1 MHDDHAN
8 QLLRSQAFDLL
19 MDRIFGVVVH
29 IVGLIDQEGAW
40 VQGMLA
46 KSSTAESVHSF
57 KVPAARCIDLPITG
71 LQQKHAGL
79 FVGAKQCQGFRRK
92 LDPQLS
98 VLLTTLEE
106 SGAHISRP
114 RCPAHSRPQR

>member
-8 QLLRSQAFDLL
+8 QLLRPQAFDLR

-46 KSSTAESVHSF
+46 KSSTAESINCF
-57 KVPAARCIDLPITG
+57 KVPATGCIDLPIAG
-71 LQQKHAGL
+71 LQQEHTGL
-79 FVGAKQCQGFRRK
+79 LVGPKQCQ
-92 LDPQLS
+92 
-98 VLLTTLEE
+98 
-106 SGAHISRP
+106 A
-114 RCPAHSRPQR
+114 